1 VVDLGGSRRSRRLR
15 AGLVLGLGFAP
26 FWLSAAAL
34 AQADPAATLARQN
47 EEQVRAL
54 ANGPRPATAAVVTD
68 ETGRAELPPAGGPTV
83 LLKSVV
89 FDPPSAFF
97 TKDEI
102 DAIISRYVGRQLD
115 FRGIATLV
123 RDVNDLY
130 AEKGIVTA
138 GAVLPPQDLST
149 GNLTVRLVEGRQGVV
164 SIVGEHRTDN
174 DFLLRHVTLTRGDG
188 VVDVPQAA
196 RDITWFNKTHQAQ
209 MSLALRPG
217 ATFGLT
223 DLTLGVTEPPA
234 NSLQFFLDN
243 EGVASTGDWQWGG
256 SYQAY
261 GLAGIDDRLMAYA
274 TASLGSL
281 AGTATY
287 DLPISRSG
295 TRLSLSQTLSGI
307 KVIDGPSKPL
317 YVTGNSSATTVT
329 LSQPVIA
336 DTDWTLLA
344 LGSLSYGESHSYA
357 SDVPLVDASTSK
369 VALGFSL
376 SYSKDGNSFA
386 VQPQLIYVHAEDHL
400 LDGYP
405 NLLIGTA
412 FANGALQLPGE
423 VTLVGRA
430 ALQYTRSHLLPGSL
444 LFQIGGPN
452 TVRGYPSDG
461 VAGDSGYYLQAELH
475 HEVLAE
481 GVDGFVFVDYGQ
493 VFSTFPAKTTMGSVG
508 FGVSWAWNDLLSQ
521 DVTVAIPV
529 IDAVPDQGDLAVYTR
544 LVGKAL

>member
-1 VVDLGGSRRSRRLR
+1 LR
-15 AGLVLGLGFAP
+15 AGLVLGLGLSP
-26 FWLSAAAL
+26 LWLGATAL
-34 AQADPAATLARQN
+34 AQADPAANLARQN
-47 EEQVRAL
+47 EQQAREL
-54 ANGPRPATAAVVTD
+54 ANGPKPSTAAVVTD
-68 ETGRAELPPAGGPTV
+68 ESGRAELPPAGGPTV

-97 TKDEI
+97 TEAEL
-102 DAIISRYVGRQLD
+102 DAIVSRYVGRQLD
-115 FRGIATLV
+115 FRAIANLV

-138 GAVLPPQDLST
+138 GAVLPPQELGSGDLK
-149 GNLTVRLVEGRQGVV
+149 VQLVEGRQGVV

-188 VVDVPQAA
+188 VVDVPEAA

-223 DLTLGVTEPPA
+223 DLTLGITEPPA

-243 EGVASTGDWQWGG
+243 EGVSSTGEWQWGG

-274 TASLGSL
+274 TGSLASL

-287 DLPISRSG
+287 DLPVSTSG

-307 KVIDGPSKPL
+307 KVIDGPSEPL
-317 YVTGNSSATTVT
+317 DVTGNSSATTVT

-336 DTDWTLLA
+336 DTDWTMLA

-357 SDVPLVDASTSK
+357 ADVPLVDASTTK

-386 VQPQLIYVHAEDHL
+386 VQPQLLYVHAEDHL
-400 LDGYP
+400 FDEYP
-405 NLLIGTA
+405 NILIGTA
-412 FANGALQLPGE
+412 FANGVLRLPGE

-430 ALQYTRSHLLPGSL
+430 ALQYTEADLLPGSL

-461 VAGDSGYYLQAELH
+461 VAGDSGYYLQAGLH
-475 HEVLAE
+475 HEVLTE
-481 GVDGFVFVDYGQ
+481 GVDGFLFADYGQ
-493 VFSTFPAKTTMGSVG
+493 VFSTFPARTTMGSVG
-508 FGVSWAWNDLLSQ
+508 FGVSWAWNDLLTQ
-521 DVTVAIPV
+521 DVTLAVPV
-529 IDAVPDQGDLAVYTR
+529 IDAVPNQADLAIYTK
-544 LVGKAL
+544 LTGKAL